1 MYGLVKSAALGAAL
15 LTGVALAA
23 QAQAVSTSPAAGG
36 APGQPAPSHP
46 FGPKPG
52 GGGAWKEQPAQLPAD
67 YKTNPKYHPYSTH
80 GMGPQA
86 DSPYTGSPPPGGK
99 AHSTASG
106 STQGPKTN

>member
-15 LTGVALAA
+15 LTGVVLAA

-36 APGQPAPSHP
+36 APGHP

-52 GGGAWKEQPAQLPAD
+52 GGGAWKEQHSQLPAD

-86 DSPYTGSPPPGGK
+86 DSPWQGAPPPGGK

-106 STQGPKTN
+106 NTQGPKTN